1 MRQLAKGILI
11 VWIVIGG
18 VSSLAKLF
26 GLKKIPLFDAHSIDK
41 LSILSPPGTT
51 NELGYRHWLGT
62 DIIGRDVLAGILHG
76 SSIVFLLCISTLLLS
91 LIMGSLMGIGAAY
104 FQNNELKAS
113 LISILS
119 MMLWLGLSVYSGV
132 YGFSGN
138 DTYFYIGA
146 SLFLFLL
153 SYGGNR
159 YQWYQQTIPLDSI
172 VIRTIT
178 IFESIPALILILTLS
193 TLSFFHT
200 LLGLIVLFTFFYSIH
215 YAKYFRNESKAIV
228 EESYIHAA
236 RISGLPT
243 LTIIWRHI
251 YPNALSRLLPVV
263 IYSVISMILTEATL
277 SFLGIGI
284 AVEEVTWGKLIAMT
298 RSAPEA
304 WWLAVPA
311 GLAIFSIVFSLRV
324 LSKSRFYR

>member
-1 MRQLAKGILI
+1 MRLLAKCILVAWII
-11 VWIVIGG
+11 VGG
-18 VSSLAKLF
+18 VSALAELFSLR
-26 GLKKIPLFDAHSIDK
+26 KIPIFDANSIDK
-41 LSILSPPGTT
+41 LSILSPPGTIGV
-51 NELGYRHWLGT
+51 LGSQHWLGT

-76 SSIVFLLCISTLLLS
+76 SSIAFLLCVSTLLLS
-91 LIMGSLMGIGAAY
+91 LILGSLLGIAAAY
-104 FQNNELKAS
+104 FKNNRLKAS
-113 LISILS
+113 FISILS
-119 MMLWLGLSVYSGV
+119 LILWIGLSIYSGV
-132 YGFSGN
+132 YGISGN
-138 DTYFYIGA
+138 DTWIYTGA
-146 SLFLFLL
+146 TLLLFLL
-153 SYGGNR
+153 GYLANR
-159 YQWYQQTIPLDSI
+159 YHWYQQTIPLDSI

-200 LLGLIVLFTFFYSIH
+200 LLGLIGLFTFFYSIH

-243 LTIIWRHI
+243 LSIIWRHVF
-251 YPNALSRLLPVV
+251 PNALSRLRPVV

-284 AVEEVTWGKLIAMT
+284 AVEEVTWGKLIAMA

-304 WWLAVPA
+304 WWLALPA

-324 LSKSRFYR
+324 LSKSRL